1 MNNKLIH
8 KFVSRKL
15 VVALGTIVTAI
26 GAKQYIAAAVT
37 AVAYLITQ
45 GVIDLKTVKS
55 AGTLVQEA
63 DKVVKE
69 VAPLLPEN
77 LQAAVKVA
85 DVVATDVTAVTNE
98 VK

>member
-1 MNNKLIH
+1 MNKELLH

-15 VVALGTIVTAI
+15 IVAAGTIVTAV

-45 GVIDLKTVKS
+45 GILDLKTVKS
-55 AGTLVQEA
+55 AGSVVAEA
-63 DKVVKE
+63 DKVVNE
-69 VAPLLPEN
+69 VAPLLPAN

-85 DVVATDVTAVTNE
+85 DVVATDVTAVTNK
-98 VK
+98 VN